1 MITDRTTAKILGVI
15 VLMLAILIDTTC
27 IVFARPETRQNPRYP
42 VIVLVSSVPMYLVGA
57 LLLWK
62 ASRMKDDEDDDG

>member
-42 VIVLVSSVPMYLVGA
+42 VIVLVSSVPMYLIGA
-57 LLLWK
+57 LLFWK